1 MEIIKIRPAFIDE
14 RGSIWDLLPV
24 QDMKHVGLLIS
35 KKGSIRAQHYHKNQ
49 TQFTLVL
56 EGKMKATTKDVKH
69 DSKIE
74 IREISEMEML
84 VSPPYQYHSF
94 EFLEDSKCI
103 TFSTGEHSGE
113 AYEKDTFRIKDI
125 TQFHEPM

>member
-1 MEIIKIRPAFIDE
+1 MEIIKIKPAFTDE

-69 DSKIE
+69 DSEIE
-74 IREISEMEML
+74 ICEISEMEML